1 MWVSIPNQ
9 GLAMEYDVQ
18 SPKRVFKRLVRLLP
32 ILGLVI
38 YPPLQT
44 YFLLSE
50 QHLGMDSEVLSFFRL
65 LFGLSII
72 DWAAISAK
80 RFFDVFANR

>member
-1 MWVSIPNQ
+1 MWVSNPN
-9 GLAMEYDVQ
+9 LVLIMEFDVK
-18 SPKRVFKRLVRLLP
+18 SPKCVFKMLFRILP
-32 ILGLVI
+32 IFGLVI

-50 QHLGMDSEVLSFFRL
+50 QHLDMDSEVLSFFRL

-72 DWAAISAK
+72 YWAAISAK

>member
-1 MWVSIPNQ
+1 
-9 GLAMEYDVQ
+9 MEYDVQ
-18 SPKRVFKRLVRLLP
+18 SPKRVFKMLLRLLP

-50 QHLGMDSEVLSFFRL
+50 QHLGMDSEVLSFF
-65 LFGLSII
+65 
-72 DWAAISAK
+72 
-80 RFFDVFANR
+80 

>member
-1 MWVSIPNQ
+1 M
-9 GLAMEYDVQ
+9 L
-18 SPKRVFKRLVRLLP
+18 LRLLP

-65 LFGLSII
+65 LFWVEHSLLGR
-72 DWAAISAK
+72 DK
-80 RFFDVFANR
+80 CKTFF

>member
-1 MWVSIPNQ
+1 MWVAISNR
-9 GLAMEYDVQ
+9 GVTMGYNVK
-18 SPKRVFKRLVRLLP
+18 SPKRVFKMLLRLLP

-50 QHLGMDSEVLSFFRL
+50 QHLDMDSEVLSFFRL

-72 DWAAISAK
+72 YWAAISAK

>member
-1 MWVSIPNQ
+1 
-9 GLAMEYDVQ
+9 MEYNVK
-18 SPKRVFKRLVRLLP
+18 SPKRGFKMLLRLLP

-65 LFGLSII
+65 AFGLSIVYG
-72 DWAAISAK
+72 AAISAK